1 MRNNKKKKI
10 LWPNE
15 TKLELF
21 ALNAKS
27 HVWKKP
33 GTVHQLTNTI
43 PTMKHCGGSIM
54 LLGCFSGAGR
64 LLKVKRNAVMYRDIL
79 DDILLKSTLNL
90 RLAGEGGSLSF
101 VNVPART

>member
-1 MRNNKKKKI
+1 
-10 LWPNE
+10 
-15 TKLELF
+15 
-21 ALNAKS
+21 
-27 HVWKKP
+27 
-33 GTVHQLTNTI
+33 
-43 PTMKHCGGSIM
+43 M

>member
-1 MRNNKKKKI
+1 
-10 LWPNE
+10 
-15 TKLELF
+15 
-21 ALNAKS
+21 
-27 HVWKKP
+27 
-33 GTVHQLTNTI
+33 
-43 PTMKHCGGSIM
+43 M

-64 LLKVKRNAVMYRDIL
+64 LLKVKEKRNAVMYRDIL

>member
-1 MRNNKKKKI
+1 
-10 LWPNE
+10 
-15 TKLELF
+15 
-21 ALNAKS
+21 
-27 HVWKKP
+27 
-33 GTVHQLTNTI
+33 
-43 PTMKHCGGSIM
+43 M

-64 LLKVKRNAVMYRDIL
+64 LLKVKEKRNAVMYRDFL